1 MTRDEKIYFS
11 LLRIGLGTES
21 PGEILPELAKL
32 QWGELYRLAVRQGT
46 GALIWDALRQLHATE
61 YLPLSLRV
69 QWAYNVKQIEDRYR
83 KQEKVL
89 AELSKFYASHSI
101 SLMLLKGYGLSFC
114 YPCPEHRECG
124 DIDIWLFGRQRE
136 ADELLCREWGIRI
149 DEDKHHHTV
158 FLIDG
163 IMVENHYDF
172 LNIHAHA
179 SNRDIERLLKKY
191 AEIPGEMIRLGRA
204 SIYLPSPRFNALF
217 LLRHAA
223 AHFAAE
229 EIGVRHVVDWAMF
242 IRRHADVID
251 WPELYAMASRM
262 NMDRFLNCMNAISI
276 DNLGL
281 DAALIPPFERDI
293 KLEKRVL
300 NDILHPEFS
309 EKFPEKGF
317 VQIIRFKFRRWMANR
332 WKHRIV
338 YREGIIGTFFR
349 QVYSHLLKPKSIT
362 YN

>member
-21 PGEILPELAKL
+21 PREILPELAKL
-32 QWGELYRLAVRQGT
+32 QWGEIYRLAVRQGT
-46 GALIWDALRQLHATE
+46 GALIWDALRQLHAME

-69 QWAYNVKQIEDRYR
+69 QWAYNVEQIEDRYR

-89 AELSKFYASHSI
+89 AGLSKFYASHSI

-172 LNIHAHA
+172 LNVHAHA
-179 SNRDIERLLKKY
+179 SNREIEQLLRTY
-191 AEIPGEMIRLGRA
+191 AEIHGETICLKDTE
-204 SIYLPSPRFNALF
+204 IHLPSPSFNALF

-223 AHFAAE
+223 AHFAAA
-229 EIGVRHVVDWAMF
+229 EIGMRHIADWGMF
-242 IRRHADVID
+242 ILRYCDKID
-251 WPELYAMASRM
+251 WTELYATARRM
-262 NMDRFLNCMNAISI
+262 NMHRFLNCINAISI
-276 DNLGL
+276 NN
-281 DAALIPPFERDI
+281 IE
-293 KLEKRVL
+293 ERVL

-317 VQIIRFKFRRWMANR
+317 IRIMRFKFRRWLANR

-338 YREGIIGTFFR
+338 YREGLIHTFFR
-349 QVYSHLLKPKSIT
+349 QVYSHLLKPKSIAH
-362 YN
+362 

>member
-1 MTRDEKIYFS
+1 MTDIEKTYFF
-11 LLRIGLGTES
+11 LLRIGLQMQRSAEMPVVVS
-21 PGEILPELAKL
+21 DK
-32 QWGELYRLAVRQGT
+32 QWQKIYDLSFQQGT
-46 GALIWDALRQLHATE
+46 GALIWDALRLLHAE
-61 YLPLSLRV
+61 ENLSLSLRV
-69 QWAYNVKQIEDRYR
+69 QWAYHVEQIERCYR

-89 AELSKFYASHSI
+89 TEIADFYISHSI
-101 SLMLLKGYGLSFC
+101 PLMLLKGYGLSLY
-114 YPCPEHRECG
+114 YPRPEHRPCG
-124 DIDIWLFGRQRE
+124 DIDIWLFGRQEE
-136 ADELLCREWGIRI
+136 ADELLYHERSIQI

-158 FLIDG
+158 FLFDG
-163 IMVENHYDF
+163 VLVENHYDF

-179 SNRDIERLLKKY
+179 SNRDIEWLLKKY

-262 NMDRFLNCMNAISI
+262 NMHRFLNCMNAISI
-276 DNLGL
+276 DNFGV
-281 DAALIPPFERDI
+281 DAALIPPFERDK

-349 QVYSHLLKPKSIT
+349 HVYSHLLKPKSIT

>member
-21 PGEILPELAKL
+21 PREILPELAKL
-32 QWGELYRLAVRQGT
+32 QWGEIYRLAVRQGT
-46 GALIWDALRQLHATE
+46 GALIWDALRQLHAME

-69 QWAYNVKQIEDRYR
+69 QWAYNVEQIEDRYR

-89 AELSKFYASHSI
+89 AGLSKFYASHSI

-172 LNIHAHA
+172 LNVHAHA
-179 SNRDIERLLKKY
+179 SNREIEQLLRTY
-191 AEIPGEMIRLGRA
+191 AEIHGETICLKDTE
-204 SIYLPSPRFNALF
+204 IHLPSPSFNALF

-223 AHFAAE
+223 AHFAAA
-229 EIGVRHVVDWAMF
+229 EIGMRHIADWGMF
-242 IRRHADVID
+242 ILRYCDKID
-251 WPELYAMASRM
+251 WTELYATARRM
-262 NMDRFLNCMNAISI
+262 NMHRFLNCINAISANSQKQTGTDI
-276 DNLGL
+276 RSEDAGP
-281 DAALIPPFERDI
+281 AALSSGQGIGLMRPRHSACENAPHVHRLFRKRGYRGGIRIRVRRDY
-293 KLEKRVL
+293 RR
-300 NDILHPEFS
+300 
-309 EKFPEKGF
+309 GF
-317 VQIIRFKFRRWMANR
+317 GRRRA
-332 WKHRIV
+332 ISV
-338 YREGIIGTFFR
+338 
-349 QVYSHLLKPKSIT
+349 SAA
-362 YN
+362 

>member
-21 PGEILPELAKL
+21 PREILPELAKL
-32 QWGELYRLAVRQGT
+32 QWGEIYRLAVRQGT
-46 GALIWDALRQLHATE
+46 GALIWDALRQLHAME

-69 QWAYNVKQIEDRYR
+69 QWAYNVEQIEDRYR

-89 AELSKFYASHSI
+89 AGLSKFYASHSI

-172 LNIHAHA
+172 LNVHAHA
-179 SNRDIERLLKKY
+179 SNREIEQLLRTY
-191 AEIPGEMIRLGRA
+191 AEIHGETICLKDTE
-204 SIYLPSPRFNALF
+204 IHLPSPSFNALF

-223 AHFAAE
+223 AHFAAA
-229 EIGVRHVVDWAMF
+229 EIGIRHIADWGMF
-242 IRRHADVID
+242 IRRYCDKID
-251 WPELYAMASRM
+251 WTELYATARRM
-262 NMDRFLNCMNAISI
+262 NMHRFLNCINAISI
-276 DNLGL
+276 NNIGVDVKLF
-281 DAALIPPFERDI
+281 PSFERDL
-293 KLEKRVL
+293 KLEERVL

-317 VQIIRFKFRRWMANR
+317 IRIIRFKFRRWLANR

-338 YREGIIGTFFR
+338 YREGLIHTFFR
-349 QVYSHLLKPKSIT
+349 QVYSHLLKPKSIAH
-362 YN
+362 